1 MDSFPGHCSQ
11 IAEFFCLGNQKN
23 KTKYIKRAGMERDE
37 KKKMVE
43 TLEFSVLSPHL
54 NMVHGETESPM
65 FDIFI
70 LRASSAVPQ
79 FAKD

>member
-1 MDSFPGHCSQ
+1 
-11 IAEFFCLGNQKN
+11 
-23 KTKYIKRAGMERDE
+23 MERDE

-43 TLEFSVLSPHL
+43 TLEFSVLSHHL